1 MDIFGINLIFFMR
14 FWHGPFQGWCRYFQV
29 MMWHHMTDVPL
40 NGLVGNPLFRNVYIE
55 GHDSPKIGGLSN
67 MISQPN
73 PMVTSQVISASL
85 GHVES
90 RSLYKMNLKQHNV
103 GSHPAPEFVGWVEV
117 GEFRYNMFEILRDS
131 RLFLKTICF
140 RDKKDSTKWF
150 PFQTL
155 GQFPS
160 I

>member
-1 MDIFGINLIFFMR
+1 
-14 FWHGPFQGWCRYFQV
+14 
-29 MMWHHMTDVPL
+29 MTDVPL

-55 GHDSPKIGGLSN
+55 GHDSQKIGGLSN